1 MATIKYIFADG
12 HTEEVEVTEEFK
24 REYEFL
30 LVREQAPHWKE
41 MKQKERAGLRCVKKP
56 ILWTV
61 TGLSFCPIFSER
73 RKRNPRKCEVP
84 MNVKVNGLTLHV
96 EPDYNPPHPRTECDH
111 LGKMLCWHRNYAFG
125 DQNRYDTPEEF
136 YRSEEAKNIYVSL
149 PVYMLDH
156 SGTFLSTRG
165 FADVDPDRWD
175 WGQIG
180 IIYCTEEA
188 AKKWFGYL
196 PDKEMLKTQL
206 NGEVECYNDYLNG
219 AWYEYFIEGRD
230 GEIEDSC
237 GGFFQG
243 GDFSYV
249 LKDMKEYTERNY
261 HPLFDKLAAKLE
273 SKNYM

>member
-1 MATIKYIFADG
+1 
-12 HTEEVEVTEEFK
+12 
-24 REYEFL
+24 
-30 LVREQAPHWKE
+30 
-41 MKQKERAGLRCVKKP
+41 
-56 ILWTV
+56 
-61 TGLSFCPIFSER
+61 
-73 RKRNPRKCEVP
+73 
-84 MNVKVNGLTLHV
+84 
-96 EPDYNPPHPRTECDH
+96 
-111 LGKMLCWHRNYAFG
+111 
-125 DQNRYDTPEEF
+125 
-136 YRSEEAKNIYVSL
+136 
-149 PVYMLDH
+149 MLDH

-219 AWYEYFIEGRD
+219 AWYEYFIEGLNGD
-230 GEIEDSC
+230 IEDSC

-243 GDFSYV
+243 GDFSDL
-249 LKDMKEYTERNY
+249 LKDMKEYTERSY

-273 SKNYM
+273 SKNYMNTAAAAARFFSTPWSIWRSP

>member
-1 MATIKYIFADG
+1 
-12 HTEEVEVTEEFK
+12 
-24 REYEFL
+24 
-30 LVREQAPHWKE
+30 
-41 MKQKERAGLRCVKKP
+41 
-56 ILWTV
+56 
-61 TGLSFCPIFSER
+61 
-73 RKRNPRKCEVP
+73 
-84 MNVKVNGLTLHV
+84 MNVKLDGLTLHV

-111 LGKMLCWHRNYAFG
+111 LGKMLCWHRNYIFG
-125 DQNRYDTPEEF
+125 DQNRYETPEDF

-206 NGEVECYNDYLNG
+206 NGEVVPYSETAGYVKKVRCAAESYKKIYGFGNG
-219 AWYEYFIEGRD
+219 PGQNTGEG
-230 GEIEDSC
+230 
-237 GGFFQG
+237 Q
-243 GDFSYV
+243 
-249 LKDMKEYTERNY
+249 
-261 HPLFDKLAAKLE
+261 
-273 SKNYM
+273 